1 MIRTLIPMFL
11 FVLCVLVTTRADGTR
26 RFGRVAA

>member
-1 MIRTLIPMFL
+1 MFL